1 MMMKFLIAVAASM
14 AMVAPAHAYTCTTA
28 TETLLTDL
36 EKAVAIMEGVNMTA
50 PNEQDVKELMRAGEV
65 LVQNKDAAM
74 YLDDKANNCK
84 DTVDLMRYRSRTQ
97 AVAARIRDF
106 YQELMSSPET
116 MMLIFGAGANK

>member
-1 MMMKFLIAVAASM
+1 M
-14 AMVAPAHAYTCTTA
+14 A
-28 TETLLTDL
+28 
-36 EKAVAIMEGVNMTA
+36 A